1 MEVKPELV
9 ILMSLMQRGKKMT
22 KIIKK
27 KTLREGCACEVMR
40 GYMISDSRVEREKRL
55 LGQGQQE
62 NNELIKKRGEG
73 P

>member
-1 MEVKPELV
+1 
-9 ILMSLMQRGKKMT
+9 MT